1 MTVSPDALMTLA
13 GKEYCLNG
21 SFNTLKELQAAFG
34 KDIVPLQSAVHT
46 MRLDE
51 FAKLLAVL
59 IRCSGQDAD
68 EVKLGE
74 WLVDEVGIVGQEQQ
88 LLRLR
93 VMAFLAVAMT
103 PNRDRQK
110 KRADM
115 AKVIEEATP
124 SHGENTDVSA

>member
-1 MTVSPDALMTLA
+1 MTLA

-21 SFNTLKELQAAFG
+21 SFNTLKELQQAFG
-34 KDIVPLQSAVHT
+34 KDIVQLQSTIHM

-59 IRCSGQDAD
+59 IRCSGHEAD
-68 EVKLGE
+68 EAKLGE
-74 WLVDEVGIVGQEQQ
+74 WLVDEVGITGQEHE

-110 KRADM
+110 KRAEM
-115 AKVIEEATP
+115 EAIIAEATQP
-124 SHGENTDVSA
+124 SRGLNTDASA